1 MRAEPTIELSPRLAG
16 AHLRTVETA
25 APRPVA
31 APQEPPAAAAPRRS
45 PAGFVA
51 LLILPAL
58 LCAAAAYGGAT
69 LLDKVYAAR
78 TEILFHLT
86 RPGDQAERFLATQA
100 VVARSRTVLDPVAAE
115 LGVPAE
121 RIEKELSV
129 DFPKGSAVM
138 RIEFATHSQTAA
150 LDVIRLVTQRYL
162 QALRPIEAAE
172 GASHQILVPPFL
184 LDEPVWPRP
193 MQATAL
199 GALLGLAIS
208 AGVLALRQQQRP
220 S

>member
-16 AHLRTVETA
+16 AHLRTVEATPRPELSPAPQA
-25 APRPVA
+25 AP
-31 APQEPPAAAAPRRS
+31 APPRS
-45 PAGFVA
+45 LVGLLA
-51 LLILPAL
+51 LLVLPAL

-86 RPGDQAERFLATQA
+86 RSGDQAERFLATQS
-100 VVARSRTVLDPVAAE
+100 VVVRSRTVLDPVAAE

-121 RIEKELSV
+121 RIEKNLSV
-129 DFPKGSAVM
+129 DFPKSSAVM
-138 RIEFATHSQTAA
+138 RIEFATHSQTVA

-193 MQATAL
+193 LQATAL
-199 GALLGLAIS
+199 GGLIGLAIS
-208 AGVLALRQQQRP
+208 VGLLALRQQRRP

>member
-1 MRAEPTIELSPRLAG
+1 
-16 AHLRTVETA
+16 
-25 APRPVA
+25 
-31 APQEPPAAAAPRRS
+31 
-45 PAGFVA
+45 
-51 LLILPAL
+51 
-58 LCAAAAYGGAT
+58 
-69 LLDKVYAAR
+69 
-78 TEILFHLT
+78 
-86 RPGDQAERFLATQA
+86 
-100 VVARSRTVLDPVAAE
+100 
-115 LGVPAE
+115 
-121 RIEKELSV
+121 
-129 DFPKGSAVM
+129 M

-199 GALLGLAIS
+199 GALLGLAMS

>member
-25 APRPVA
+25 PRPVA
-31 APQEPPAAAAPRRS
+31 APEEPKAAAASSRS
-45 PAGFVA
+45 LAGLAA
-51 LLILPAL
+51 LLVLPAL
-58 LCAAAAYGGAT
+58 LCAAAAYGAAT

-78 TEILFHLT
+78 TEILFHMT

-115 LGVPAE
+115 LGVPVE
-121 RIEKELSV
+121 RIEEDLSV

-193 MQATAL
+193 LQATAL
-199 GALLGLAIS
+199 GGLLGLAIS
-208 AGVLALRQQQRP
+208 AGLLALRQQQRP